1 MPPTQISFP
10 PLPNLTNSQKRSYKP
25 SNRKERYLIYFITGN
40 PGLIAY
46 YETYLTALYDILQ
59 REQKH
64 GAIGDEGKNY
74 GCINKDGGN
83 DDGYDGVKS
92 TEKRNVEFQVY
103 GRSLGG
109 FETEGGDEEHVY
121 GRGVGS
127 GRKFHGPYGLGE
139 QIDFVKGDLL
149 KVVALMRERERKTKQ
164 AQELGNKESED
175 EDHQILKVIL
185 VGHSVGA
192 YIAMTILSEWQS
204 HSARE
209 WKETC
214 PGDIDNNNNN
224 KYNIASNINSDNI
237 QEDLKTS
244 LLNIEMLHITGTI
257 CLFPTITHIAKSK
270 SGRFFTVSHRFITH
284 SLFFFFFFYSSF
296 SSFHFIKNYKTNS
309 CRAHRIHLHNPP
321 ATLSNTILRTD
332 NRNHR
337 PCPLLMAAFFH
348 TCTVHPAS
356 NIYAHRSSESNGIVS
371 PEQEWRETSSV
382 SCPFV
387 FFSLV
392 LVFHITNRN
401 SHVDLILII
410 SHMAKQEMQTITE
423 DRWDARVWGSHSELP
438 SAADV
443 PPRAKLYFL
452 FGENDHWVA
461 DESRDELIRRYGKK
475 LNSKSENKNE
485 GEDEDED
492 EDRGGDD
499 NARWRSVMEIDQT
512 GISHG
517 FCLSMYE

>member
-204 HSARE
+204 CAGREARMICSGE
-209 WKETC
+209 K
-214 PGDIDNNNNN
+214 DSNNDD
-224 KYNIASNINSDNI
+224 NIASNINGDSI
-237 QEDLKTS
+237 RERLKPSRLSTET
-244 LLNIEMLHITGTI
+244 LQITGTI

-270 SGRFFTVSHRFITH
+270 SGRIFTVSH
-284 SLFFFFFFYSSF
+284 
-296 SSFHFIKNYKTNS
+296 
-309 CRAHRIHLHNPP
+309 
-321 ATLSNTILRTD
+321 
-332 NRNHR
+332 
-337 PCPLLMAAFFH
+337 
-348 TCTVHPAS
+348 
-356 NIYAHRSSESNGIVS
+356 
-371 PEQEWRETSSV
+371 
-382 SCPFV
+382 
-387 FFSLV
+387 
-392 LVFHITNRN
+392 
-401 SHVDLILII
+401 
-410 SHMAKQEMQTITE
+410 
-423 DRWDARVWGSHSELP
+423 
-438 SAADV
+438 
-443 PPRAKLYFL
+443 
-452 FGENDHWVA
+452 
-461 DESRDELIRRYGKK
+461 
-475 LNSKSENKNE
+475 
-485 GEDEDED
+485 
-492 EDRGGDD
+492 
-499 NARWRSVMEIDQT
+499 
-512 GISHG
+512 
-517 FCLSMYE
+517 